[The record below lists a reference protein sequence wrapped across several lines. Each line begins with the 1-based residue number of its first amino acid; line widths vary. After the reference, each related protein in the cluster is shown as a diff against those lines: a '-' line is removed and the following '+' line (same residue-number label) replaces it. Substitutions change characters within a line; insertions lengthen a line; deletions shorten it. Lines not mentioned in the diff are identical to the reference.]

1 MKLAVSGLL
10 ALLLGCVSAHSQTVT
25 ISPSSLPFGL
35 QTIGTTSA
43 PQTATLTNNGTT
55 TVTIS
60 KISLSGSANEYAQNN
75 NCGSTVAAGGRLKFT
90 GGFPP
95 AGAMSG
101 NGSGTERDKA

>member
-75 NCGSTVAAGGRLKFT
+75 NCGSTVAAGARFT
-90 GGFPP
+90 FTAAITPS
-95 AGAMSG
+95 AAMSR
-101 NGSGTERDKA
+101 SGRGTSNEK